1 MGLEKNNTDLEEI
14 RESILNLENTSQEI
28 KTAVADVKTDVAGVK
43 TDTEGITLSNESIEE
58 IANSILAKIGATD
71 ESGGSATTGTLM
83 SKINKLLSTQGQGIP
98 VDWSNPIAVI
108 QSINSTEASYTFTA
122 NKYYWVYGTPIADN
136 ARSSFNMDSSGGY
149 YIFDK
154 YTSGTIGGL
163 EMPVNMLL
171 KVKNTG
177 NSAKIN
183 VTYGACLIW
192 NA

>member
-1 MGLEKNNTDLEEI
+1 MKGRDSLAGEKFIALEE
-14 RESILNLENTSQEI
+14 TSQEI
-28 KTAVADVKTDVAGVK
+28 KTAVEGVKTDVGDVK

-58 IANSILAKIGATD
+58 ITNSILAKIGATD

-108 QSINSTEASYTFTA
+108 QSTNSTEESYTFTA
-122 NKYYWVYGTPIADN
+122 NKYYWVYGAPAADS
-136 ARSSFNMDSSGGY
+136 ARSSFNMDSIGGY

-154 YTSGTIGGL
+154 YTKGTLRGL
-163 EMPVNMLL
+163 EMPVNMLF

-177 NSAKIN
+177 NGAKIN
-183 VTYGACLIW
+183 VTYGTCLIW